1 MNRLAIV
8 IGIIVIVTISS
19 VVVASKITQNQ
30 PLASVLYIL
39 PEKDFDYTEFTT
51 TRDILLKNNIKV
63 TLASTIVGEISDH
76 VFGKYKSDILI
87 KDVNLDNF
95 EMVCVIGGNGMKL
108 IEYDS
113 GVHQLLKDAR
123 DKNKF
128 IASICYGPVVL
139 SRAGIL
145 NGVESTVYQS
155 DKNRKI
161 LEDNGVVVSS
171 EKLVMSGKILT
182 AAAPE
187 DSTAF
192 GEKMVEILKENM
204 EK

>member
-1 MNRLAIV
+1 
-8 IGIIVIVTISS
+8 
-19 VVVASKITQNQ
+19 
-30 PLASVLYIL
+30 
-39 PEKDFDYTEFTT
+39 
-51 TRDILLKNNIKV
+51 
-63 TLASTIVGEISDH
+63 
-76 VFGKYKSDILI
+76 
-87 KDVNLDNF
+87 
-95 EMVCVIGGNGMKL
+95 MKL